1 MSYTL
6 GQYSKTTG
14 DELIYMTLIT
24 NGEAKRK
31 DVQTDIGSQGTGIV
45 FKNECLKVNSL
56 FNNNNNYYFH
66 GKIKRMNSNQ
76 VFTIKLVNYSSDDDM
91 EQYIKKITVG
101 GGDPHEWVDVEFIFN
116 PYTTFD
122 TILFELQRT
131 AEDYSDE
138 VRYPHIIYEEVSVI
152 NNILSRVIDNDV
164 ELLKIGVQSNP
175 GLLMCIN
182 GEEIR
187 TSRSG
192 IYELKDGVIVVTFF
206 SVVAAAQESTS
217 VLEDTIAD
225 INTRWDVANALPT
238 AAQRQEAKAN
248 IQSEQLLNRAKTR
261 IINDF
266 VLDYL
271 YKED

>member
-1 MSYTL
+1 MAYML
-6 GQYSKTTG
+6 GQYSKAAG
-14 DELIYMTLIT
+14 DDSIFMTLVT
-24 NGEAKRK
+24 NGTAKRK
-31 DVQTDIGSQGTGIV
+31 EIQSDTGTSGTGIV
-45 FKNECLKVNSL
+45 FENECLQSGTL

-66 GKIKRMNSNQ
+66 GKIKRMSSNQ
-76 VFTIKLVNYSSDDDM
+76 VFTIKLVNYSGDDDI

-101 GGDPHEWVDVEFIFN
+101 GGDTHEWVDIEFVFN

-131 AEDYSDE
+131 AEDYSDG
-138 VRYPHIIYEEVSVI
+138 VRYPKIIYEEVSVI
-152 NNILSRVIDNDV
+152 NNIIPRKIGNDI
-164 ELLKIGVQSNP
+164 ELLKIGVQSKP

-192 IYELKDGVIVVTFF
+192 IYELRDGVIVITFF
-206 SVVAAAQESTS
+206 SIVAAASEQTAA
-217 VLEDTIAD
+217 LDNAIAQ
-225 INTRWDVANALPT
+225 INSEWDAAEALPT
-238 AAQRQEAKAN
+238 AAQRQVAKEAINSVSILDK
-248 IQSEQLLNRAKTR
+248 SKTR
-261 IINDF
+261 TIDNF